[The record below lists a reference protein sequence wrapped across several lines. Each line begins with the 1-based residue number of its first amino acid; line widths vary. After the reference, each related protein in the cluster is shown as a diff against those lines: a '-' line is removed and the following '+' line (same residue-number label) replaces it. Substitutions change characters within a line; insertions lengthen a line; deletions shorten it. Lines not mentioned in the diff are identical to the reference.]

1 MARDHLDGLA
11 DCVTAE
17 VLKEGCEN
25 CEVRNFGVRSLREL
39 RKVYR

>member
-1 MARDHLDGLA
+1 MAQGYLDGLA

-25 CEVRNFGVRSLREL
+25 CEGRNSGVRSLREL
-39 RKVYR
+39 QKVYR